1 MKDIQY
7 DNLDPENEVDQG
19 KMYKISY
26 KINILP
32 MVDEYIVEDEFG
44 KKTSVNQGYSFLER
58 CTES

>member
-1 MKDIQY
+1 MRDIQY
-7 DNLDPENEVDQG
+7 DDLDDENEVDQG

-32 MVDEYIVEDEFG
+32 MVDEYIVEDQEDN
-44 KKTSVNQGYSFLER
+44 KILVNKGYSFLER